1 VQIIVAIPE
10 AGSAN
15 ERSYASL
22 ARLISG
28 VPLLVRTL
36 ATAQRA
42 GADEILLLAPK
53 SMSLVMANAF
63 IEYPSLR
70 NKGGIRLVQVKSLNP
85 DEPSDWLELQHRLE
99 EHFIWLPWNW
109 VTDGCLLANLPK
121 CAQWGNNWTAPRWV
135 SKTAVTRRP
144 NDRALCGNGKPKAPM
159 RKNYETVPKPSLH
172 NKRVLNG
179 CQKRKSVRKSSA
191 RADHILSFCAKAV
204 FPHD

>member
-22 ARLISG
+22 AHLISG

-144 NDRALCGNGKPKAPM
+144 NGTERRAGLAARLFRSSRRAGEWETTEGKSQADR
-159 RKNYETVPKPSLH
+159 RV
-172 NKRVLNG
+172 NKSG
-179 CQKRKSVRKSSA
+179 MAFTC
-191 RADHILSFCAKAV
+191 F
-204 FPHD
+204 